1 MTLSISTRL
10 AYEFATPTDFL
21 LQIEAAVIPEQRLSN
36 TRLTT
41 TPSEYFTRVSAQDD
55 VGDRIWMRHEGPFE
69 INYAADV
76 AIERMIAPIEDL
88 PMVAPHD
95 LPAETVQY
103 LMDSRYCPATHF
115 QHFIDT
121 EFAHETGGARIAA
134 MRDWIAASFSY
145 EAGSSNS
152 DTTAI
157 ESFVERRGVC
167 RDYAHTLIAF
177 ARAAAI
183 PARFASVYAP
193 DVTPMD
199 FHAVAEVFLADP
211 TVDAPGAGSWHLVD
225 PTGMAKPEDIAKIAI
240 GRDAADCSFI
250 TFYGSAELV
259 AKDIA
264 VTRTG

>member
-134 MRDWIAASFSY
+134 
-145 EAGSSNS
+145 
-152 DTTAI
+152 I

-225 PTGMAKPEDIAKIAI
+225 PTGMARPEDIAKIAI